1 MLHLMGHGR
10 VGQIAEKH
18 NGLERGCLVV
28 GQITHPAGIGRDLPH
43 EPAGGAGPRPANGEP
58 VR

>member
-28 GQITHPAGIGRDLPH
+28 GQITHPAGIGRPGTCPTSRRVGQVPDLPMAS
-43 EPAGGAGPRPANGEP
+43 P
-58 VR
+58 

>member
-28 GQITHPAGIGRDLPH
+28 GQITHPAGIGRSVTCPTRVGQVPDLPMAS
-43 EPAGGAGPRPANGEP
+43 P
-58 VR
+58 